1 MAARDNQVLEA
12 IEELKELLQRH
23 TEADDRN
30 FRELRSL
37 LEGNDTTLGIKIRID
52 RLEQSQAARIKQLGY
67 LWSAI
72 ATVAAGVVLKVWL
85 G

>member
-52 RLEQSQAARIKQLGY
+52 RLEQIQTGRVRQLGY